1 MAVTMQVL
9 LDEFVYTQLQDGDL
23 RNRWT
28 RDELTQYVNL
38 ALRDLI
44 LRRSEAGVATVSDLA
59 LVEGVRQTLPE
70 GVVRLRDI
78 VRNIDP

>member
-1 MAVTMQVL
+1 MAITMQTL
-9 LDEFVYTQLQDGDL
+9 LDEFVYTQLQDSDL

-38 ALRDLI
+38 ALRDLV
-44 LRRSEAGVATVSDLA
+44 LRRPEAGVATVSDLSLA
-59 LVEGVRQTLPE
+59 AGVRQELPD

-78 VRNIDP
+78 VRNID